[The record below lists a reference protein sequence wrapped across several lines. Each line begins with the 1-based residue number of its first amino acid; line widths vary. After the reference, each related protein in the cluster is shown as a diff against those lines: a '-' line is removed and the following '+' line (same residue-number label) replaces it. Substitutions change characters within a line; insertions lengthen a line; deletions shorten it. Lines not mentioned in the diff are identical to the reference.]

1 MQYIQMMQMNIYSY
15 MFGVYRVPG
24 VKSDVKCCDHPSN
37 WRHPVGPSSPVKLQC
52 MLELY
57 MRHDHLVQAL
67 CHPER
72 GHRQHLLRQ
81 GAGVVSG
88 GEDQQMFAGCGE
100 WRSFC
105 INLNTHELVFTRWP
119 NLSAHPVV
127 W

>member
-1 MQYIQMMQMNIYSY
+1 
-15 MFGVYRVPG
+15 
-24 VKSDVKCCDHPSN
+24 
-37 WRHPVGPSSPVKLQC
+37 
-52 MLELY
+52 

-81 GAGVVSG
+81 GAGAVSG